1 MEVIYPSCH
10 LLSCRPLLDF
20 TKQSL
25 NQGPSC
31 CPASTGASLAPILGA
46 GARGLTRF
54 TTEVAQRG
62 LGIQREPSQQRPP
75 GRGRRQVPGIN
86 IYFLT
91 SWC

>member
-20 TKQSL
+20 TKQSSL

-46 GARGLTRF
+46 GARGLAHFRI
-54 TTEVAQRG
+54 EMAQRG
-62 LGIQREPSQQRPP
+62 WGFSVNLHSRGLQNAGE
-75 GRGRRQVPGIN
+75 GRCQV
-86 IYFLT
+86 
-91 SWC
+91 